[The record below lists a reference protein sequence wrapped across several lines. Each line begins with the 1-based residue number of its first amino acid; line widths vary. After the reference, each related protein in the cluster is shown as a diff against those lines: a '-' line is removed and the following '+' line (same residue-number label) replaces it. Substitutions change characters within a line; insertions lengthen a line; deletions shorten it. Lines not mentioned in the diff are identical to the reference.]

1 MDLKTRYVI
10 KGIGKEQTIASKV
23 MIFYDKS
30 SGKITKVQDKWNG
43 KLPESSFTNVS
54 VDQLLSLWWWVHYS
68 ESWGW
73 WVWSFTWEMRW
84 WQVRALVY
92 WSLGVVLVDNARAC
106 ASYGWI
112 SCCLGT
118 TMKVFADPVVLSFSE
133 T

>member
-92 WSLGVVLVDNARAC
+92 WSLGVMLGGQCSRLRFL
-106 ASYGWI
+106 WI
-112 SCCLGT
+112 DI
-118 TMKVFADPVVLSFSE
+118 MLSWYYYESFR
-133 T
+133 